1 MSVRLLAFAAST
13 RKSSVNRRLITRLA
27 HLAGESDAEIT
38 LLDLNDFPMPLYD
51 GDSEETSGRPASAD
65 QLQSLF
71 ASHQGL
77 LLATPEYNG
86 FFSPLLKN
94 TFDWLSRPAKDGQ
107 SGMDPLRGMPV
118 GIVSAAPG
126 AFGGMRALPFVRLYL
141 NNLGMMVAPQQ
152 IAVSRAG
159 SAFREDG
166 SLDDEGQD
174 HALASIARQVIELA
188 RLRSV

>member
-1 MSVRLLAFAAST
+1 MSIRLLAFAAST
-13 RKSSVNRRLITRLA
+13 RKASVNRRLIERLA
-27 HLAGESDAEIT
+27 HHARQEGAEVS

-51 GDSEETSGRPASAD
+51 GDSEEANGRPASAD
-65 QLQSLF
+65 RLQEML

-94 TFDWLSRPAKDGQ
+94 TFDWLSRPAADGQ
-107 SGMDPLRGMPV
+107 SGMDALRGMPV
-118 GIVSAAPG
+118 GIVSASPG
-126 AFGGMRALPFVRLYL
+126 AMGGMRALPFVRLYL
-141 NNLGMMVAPQQ
+141 NNLGMLVAPQQ

-159 SAFREDG
+159 NAFHEDG

-174 HALASIARQVIELA
+174 HALAAVARQVIDLA
-188 RLRSV
+188 SLRAS

>member
-51 GDSEETSGRPASAD
+51 GDSEEVSGRPASAD
-65 QLQSLF
+65 HLQALF

-94 TFDWLSRPAKDGQ
+94 TFDWLSRPATDGQ
-107 SGMDPLRGMPV
+107 SGMDALRGMPV
-118 GIVSAAPG
+118 GIVSASPG
-126 AFGGMRALPFVRLYL
+126 AMGGMRALPFVRLYL
-141 NNLGMMVAPQQ
+141 NNLGMLVTPQQ
-152 IAVSRAG
+152 IAVSRAR

-174 HALASIARQVIELA
+174 HALASVARQVIELA
-188 RLRSV
+188 SLRSS